1 MRRLALLT
9 VGLLVVLVLGVGVGT
24 PPSNQ
29 SAGRLTAAAFT
40 VSFSYSPNTLAA
52 NSQTQGMVTFAG
64 GSPPFKVWLNQTPPG
79 CDPGA
84 QPFVTS
90 TSPNSWN
97 CVPTTAG
104 TYNVHLDAVDSLG
117 TKQQATATLTVQS
130 SSGGSGSGSGNGS
143 GTNPLAGLDAVLP
156 TLFIFAFV
164 FLGSLVALAAGV
176 VAMAVLVSRRLRQ
189 LTEAMKGDRD
199 GPKSPEEVSDAKPPT

>member
-9 VGLLVVLVLGVGVGT
+9 VGLLVVLVVGVGVGT
-24 PPSNQ
+24 PPSIQ

-40 VSFSYSPNTLAA
+40 VSFSYSPSTTAA
-52 NSQTQGMVTFAG
+52 NSQTQGMVTFYG
-64 GSPPFKVWLNQTPPG
+64 GAVPFRVWLNQTPPG
-79 CDPGA
+79 CDPGT

-90 TSPNSWN
+90 TYSNSWN
-97 CVPTTAG
+97 CTPTTAG
-104 TYNVHLDAVDSLG
+104 TYNVQLDAYDNTG

-130 SSGGSGSGSGNGS
+130 GGGNNGNGNGNGS
-143 GTNPLAGLDAVLP
+143 GTNPLAGLDTVLP

-164 FLGSLVALAAGV
+164 FLGALVALAAGV

-199 GPKSPEEVSDAKPPT
+199 GPKSPEDVSDAKPPT

>member
-40 VSFSYSPNTLAA
+40 VSFSYSPSTLPANT
-52 NSQTQGMVTFAG
+52 QTQGMVTFSG
-64 GSPPFKVWLNQTPPG
+64 GSMPFKVWLNGTPPG
-79 CDPGA
+79 CDPGT
-84 QPFVTS
+84 QPFTTS
-90 TSPNSWN
+90 TSSNSWN
-97 CVPTTAG
+97 CTPTTAG
-104 TYNVHLDAVDSLG
+104 TYNVHLDAVDSTG
-117 TKQQATATLTVQS
+117 TKQQATTTVTVQS
-130 SSGGSGSGSGNGS
+130 GGNSGNGSGNGS

-164 FLGSLVALAAGV
+164 FLGALVALAAGV
-176 VAMAVLVSRRLRQ
+176 VAMAVLISRRLRQ
-189 LTEAMKGDRD
+189 LTEAMKGDRN
-199 GPKSPEEVSDAKPPT
+199 GPKSPEAVSDAKPPT

>member
-24 PPSNQ
+24 PPSIQ

-40 VSFSYSPNTLAA
+40 VSFSYSPSTTAA
-52 NSQTQGMVTFAG
+52 NSQTQGMVTFSG
-64 GSPPFKVWLNQTPPG
+64 GAVPFKVWLNQTPPG
-79 CDPGA
+79 CDPGT

-90 TSPNSWN
+90 TYTNSWN
-97 CVPTTAG
+97 CTPTTAG
-104 TYNVHLDAVDSLG
+104 TYNVLLDAVDNTG
-117 TKQQATATLTVQS
+117 TRVQTAATLTVQS
-130 SSGGSGSGSGNGS
+130 GGNGNGNGS
-143 GTNPLAGLDAVLP
+143 GTNPLAGLDTVLP

-164 FLGSLVALAAGV
+164 FLWALVALAAGV

-199 GPKSPEEVSDAKPPT
+199 GAKSFEDVSDAKPPT

>member
-24 PPSNQ
+24 PPSIQ

-40 VSFSYSPNTLAA
+40 VSFSYSPSTTAA
-52 NSQTQGMVTFAG
+52 NSQTQGMVTFSG
-64 GSPPFKVWLNQTPPG
+64 GAVPFKVWLNQTPPR
-79 CDPGA
+79 CDPGT

-90 TSPNSWN
+90 TYTNSWN
-97 CVPTTAG
+97 CTPTTAG
-104 TYNVHLDAVDSLG
+104 TYNVLLDAVDNTG
-117 TKQQATATLTVQS
+117 TRVQTAATLTVQS
-130 SSGGSGSGSGNGS
+130 GGNSGNGNGNGS
-143 GTNPLAGLDAVLP
+143 GTNPLAGLDTVLP

-164 FLGSLVALAAGV
+164 FLWALVALAAGV
-176 VAMAVLVSRRLRQ
+176 VAMAVLVSRRLRE

-199 GPKSPEEVSDAKPPT
+199 GSKSFEDVSDAKPPT

>member
-24 PPSNQ
+24 PPSIQ
-29 SAGRLTAAAFT
+29 PAGRLTAAAFT
-40 VSFSYSPNTLAA
+40 VSFSYSPSTTAA
-52 NSQTQGMVTFAG
+52 NSQTQGMVTFSG
-64 GSPPFKVWLNQTPPG
+64 GSVPFKVWLNQTPPG

-90 TSPNSWN
+90 TYTNTWN
-97 CVPTTAG
+97 CTPTTAG
-104 TYNVHLDAVDSLG
+104 TYNVQLEAYDNTG
-117 TKQQATATLTVQS
+117 TKQTATATLTVQS
-130 SSGGSGSGSGNGS
+130 GGGNNGNGNGNGS
-143 GTNPLAGLDAVLP
+143 GTNPLAGLDTVLP

-164 FLGSLVALAAGV
+164 FLGALVALAAGV
-176 VAMAVLVSRRLRQ
+176 VAMAVLLSRRLRQ

-199 GPKSPEEVSDAKPPT
+199 GPKSPKETSDAKPPT